1 MTIDKN
7 SSKIKKMRFL
17 FLFQLKKMEN
27 KKEKIDFEKETL
39 KKETFTSFENEI
51 RFLEKEG
58 AMLLGQVQ
66 IQENYINHKQEKN
79 LKVDRYDLNKLQEM
93 VEKFLRILALIDAY
107 QYFQS
112 KIEMLTDEN
121 IGRFLFIVNDD
132 YLIRINKFVNDL
144 KAKQVKSKVKA
155 KLIRSKSK

>member
-1 MTIDKN
+1 MAD
-7 SSKIKKMRFL
+7 
-17 FLFQLKKMEN
+17 N
-27 KKEKIDFEKETL
+27 KKQENQIDFEKQTL
-39 KKETFTSFENEI
+39 TKETFTSFENEI

-66 IQENYINHKQEKN
+66 IQENYMNHKQNQN
-79 LKVDRYDLNKLQEM
+79 LKVDRYDLNELQEM

-112 KIEMLTDEN
+112 KNEMLTDEN

-132 YLIRINKFVNDL
+132 YSLRIQKFIKDL
-144 KAKQVKSKVKA
+144 TEKQVKLK
-155 KLIRSKSK
+155 RSKSK

>member
-1 MTIDKN
+1 MTQKKQEKN
-7 SSKIKKMRFL
+7 KN
-17 FLFQLKKMEN
+17 Q
-27 KKEKIDFEKETL
+27 IDF

-66 IQENYINHKQEKN
+66 IQENYMNCKQQQN
-79 LKVDRYDLNKLQEM
+79 VKVDRYDLNELQKM
-93 VEKFLRILALIDAY
+93 VEKFLHILALIDAY

-112 KIEMLTDEN
+112 KNEMLTDEN

-132 YLIRINKFVNDL
+132 YSLRINKFINDL
-144 KAKQVKSKVKA
+144 KAKQVKTKLKS